1 MQVHGRMHVHGGWP
15 RDYSRWSRLGP
26 PPGGAT
32 SRAHPTRAG
41 HPLSMIAEPP
51 PVAVGGIASTRP
63 QEKTRA
69 GPLVFSGRPPWPPA
83 PVRRAPDRGPA
94 RVRAIRGHRRAETA
108 GTLPRAT
115 RHHRTRPGHRAG
127 PWTSGPATAASSAP
141 GADRAAVTTPG
152 GSGGPAPDRPR
163 CPARALPSPPPS
175 AMSRRPG
182 RPTWTA
188 DLDGRPGRP
197 TWTVTGL
204 RLTGP
209 RSAGRPAAVRSRSCG
224 TSRGRRGPS
233 SRR

>member
-1 MQVHGRMHVHGGWP
+1 MGGCTCTGGGP
-15 RDYSRWSRLGP
+15 VITAPAPTRSTARWSDFP
-26 PPGGAT
+26 
-32 SRAHPTRAG
+32 RAHPTCAG
-41 HPLSMIAEPP
+41 HPLSMIAEAP

-83 PVRRAPDRGPA
+83 PVRHAPDRGTA

-115 RHHRTRPGHRAG
+115 RHRRTRPGHRAG
-127 PWTSGPATAASSAP
+127 PRTSGPAAAAGSAP
-141 GADRAAVTTPG
+141 GANRAAVATPG
-152 GSGGPAPDRPR
+152 GTGRPAPDRPR

-175 AMSRRPG
+175 AMTRRPG
-182 RPTWTA
+182 RPAWTA
-188 DLDGRPGRP
+188 GLDDRLRPA
-197 TWTVTGL
+197 WTVTGL
-204 RLTGP
+204 RPTGP

-224 TSRGRRGPS
+224 TSRGRDGPS